1 MRMRYALYRRT
12 IAGTGRFLAKLA
24 LIVLVSSAAAEA
36 KASPNSLDEFW
47 PLAEFNELND
57 QQKTAATSF
66 ARRVSDSAVK
76 LDMPGKTV
84 KVAVIYP
91 GQQVSDYW
99 RRSLSSFEA
108 RMKEIGQRYDISSFF
123 SGSSSYVG
131 NQTELITEA
140 LKNDPDYLVF
150 TLDALRHKPIV
161 QRLITRG
168 RPKVILQNITT
179 PLKAWR
185 DRQPFLYVGFD
196 HVTGTGLLIDYYRKS
211 LGPGKNFAIL
221 FGPRGYVSR
230 ARGNT
235 FLQAYSETDKM
246 NLKASY
252 YVGYDRGKSRAAA
265 ERILDENADLDFI
278 YSCST
283 DIALGAIDA
292 IKSRNR
298 GTEVITNGWG
308 GGSEELDAI
317 LKGDLDVTVMR
328 MNDDNGVAMAEAIV
342 LDQTGRGKEIPIVF
356 SGEFALVSQ
365 ENTAEDIDN
374 LKARAFRYSK

>member
-1 MRMRYALYRRT
+1 MKLVNTLNGYAFKIT
-12 IAGTGRFLAKLA
+12 FIAGLAFFWLLATGNFTAHA
-24 LIVLVSSAAAEA
+24 QGS
-36 KASPNSLDEFW
+36 SLDEFW
-47 PLAEFNELND
+47 SLAEFTELNER
-57 QQKTAATSF
+57 QKQTSDNF
-66 ARRVSDSAVK
+66 AKRVSADAIKIDRALKPVK
-76 LDMPGKTV
+76 I
-84 KVAVIYP
+84 AVIYP
-91 GQQVSDYW
+91 GKQASDYW

-108 RMKEIGQRYDISSFF
+108 RLAEIGLPYEIGSFF

-131 NQTELITEA
+131 NQAQLITES

-161 QRLITRG
+161 QRLIARG

-196 HVTGTGLLIDYYRKS
+196 HVTGTELLIDYYKKR
-211 LGPGKNFAIL
+211 LGTKKNFAIL

-235 FLQAYSETDKM
+235 FLQAYSDPDSM

-252 YVGYDRGKSRAAA
+252 YVGYDRQKSRDAA
-265 ERILDENADLDFI
+265 ERILDENPNLDFI
-278 YSCST
+278 YACST

-292 IKSRNR
+292 IESRNR
-298 GTEVITNGWG
+298 QANVITNGWG
-308 GGSEELDAI
+308 GGSDELVAI
-317 LKGDLDVTVMR
+317 LKGELEVTVMR

-342 LDQTGRGKEIPIVF
+342 LDQSGKSAEIPIVF
-356 SGEFALVSQ
+356 SGEFAVVSK
-365 ENTAEDIDN
+365 ENSEEDIN
-374 LKARAFRYSK
+374 ELKARAFRYSK

>member
-1 MRMRYALYRRT
+1 MKLVNTLNGYAFKTTL
-12 IAGTGRFLAKLA
+12 IAGLAVFWL
-24 LIVLVSSAAAEA
+24 LVAGHFAAQAQG
-36 KASPNSLDEFW
+36 SSLDEFW
-47 PLAEFNELND
+47 SLAEFTELNER
-57 QQKTAATSF
+57 QKQTSDNF
-66 ARRVSDSAVK
+66 TKRVSADAIKIDGALEPVK
-76 LDMPGKTV
+76 I
-84 KVAVIYP
+84 AVIYP
-91 GQQVSDYW
+91 GKQASDYW

-108 RMKEIGQRYDISSFF
+108 RLAEIGLPYEIGSFF

-131 NQTELITEA
+131 NQAQLITEA

-161 QRLITRG
+161 QRLIARG

-196 HVTGTGLLIDYYRKS
+196 HVTGTELLIDYYKKR
-211 LGPGKNFAIL
+211 LGTKKNFAIL

-235 FLQAYSETDKM
+235 FLQAYSDPDSM

-252 YVGYDRGKSRAAA
+252 YVGYDRQKSRDAA
-265 ERILDENADLDFI
+265 ERILDENPNLDFI
-278 YSCST
+278 YACST

-298 GTEVITNGWG
+298 QANVITNGWG
-308 GGSEELDAI
+308 GGSDELDAI
-317 LKGDLDVTVMR
+317 LKGELEVTVMR

-342 LDQTGRGKEIPIVF
+342 LDQSGKSAEIPIVF
-356 SGEFALVSQ
+356 SGEFAVVSK
-365 ENTAEDIDN
+365 ENSAEDIN
-374 LKARAFRYSK
+374 ELKARAFRYSK

>member
-1 MRMRYALYRRT
+1 MKFAVKREFFSVVRGACASLCL
-12 IAGTGRFLAKLA
+12 GFL
-24 LIVLVSSAAAEA
+24 VLVGTHVTDASSD
-36 KASPNSLDEFW
+36 SLDEFW
-47 PLAEFNELND
+47 SLAEFAELND
-57 QQKTAATSF
+57 QQKNNSAAF
-66 ARRVSDSAVK
+66 VERVSANAVK
-76 LDMPGKTV
+76 LHNPGKPV

-91 GQQVSDYW
+91 GKQASDYW
-99 RRSLSSFEA
+99 RRSVLSFEA
-108 RMKEIGQRYDISSFF
+108 RMKEIGMPYEIGSFF

-131 NQTELITEA
+131 NQTQLITAA

-161 QRLITRG
+161 QRLIARG

-185 DRQPFLYVGFD
+185 ERQPFLYVGFD
-196 HVTGTGLLIDYYRKS
+196 HVNGTKLLIDYYKKT
-211 LGPGKNFAIL
+211 LGPGKKYAIL

-235 FLQAYSETDKM
+235 FLQAYSDTTKM

-252 YVGYDRGKSRAAA
+252 YVGYDREKSRAAA
-265 ERILDENADLDFI
+265 ERILDENEDIDFI

-292 IKSRNR
+292 IKNRNR
-298 GTEVITNGWG
+298 TTRVMTNGWG
-308 GGSEELDAI
+308 GGGKELEA
-317 LKGDLDVTVMR
+317 LQNGDLEVTVMR

-342 LDQTGRGKEIPIVF
+342 LDQSGRGKEVPVVF
-356 SGEFALVSQ
+356 SGEFALVSK
-365 ENTAEDIDN
+365 ENSAEDIDN